1 MEGMTHDMQV
11 TDSVREKQKALVGF
25 IGPSG
30 AGKTVGAILTAYGM
44 MREAYPDLSE
54 QEVWKKIGVADT
66 EHKRSML
73 YVDQQ
78 FSGVRIGSFKHIN
91 FEPPYT
97 TERYLQALLMLKNAG
112 VEVIVFDS
120 LSHNWN
126 GDGGIL
132 EQHGNMSGNS
142 FQNWNKMNKHVT
154 DMIKALSSN
163 DIHILATMRTKNE
176 YVMELNDK
184 GKQQPRKVGT
194 KPVQK
199 DDMEYEFML
208 NFSVD
213 MDHIAVTTKDNT
225 NLFEGDEIQL
235 NEEVGRKLYRYLE
248 LGVDVQ
254 AEERARRE
262 EEEAN
267 RMSNV
272 AKIRELSSTNDNVA
286 KIVSDCE
293 FKANLQLENMTV
305 AMVDKIIKLIGGK

>member
-1 MEGMTHDMQV
+1 MTHDMQV

>member
-1 MEGMTHDMQV
+1 MQV

-112 VEVIVFDS
+112 VEVVVFDS

-132 EQHGNMSGNS
+132 EQHGNMTGNS

-184 GKQQPRKVGT
+184 GKQQPRKIGT

-213 MDHIAVTTKDNT
+213 MDHLAIATKDNT
-225 NLFEGDEIQL
+225 NLFEDEEIQL

-267 RMSNV
+267 RLSNV
-272 AKIRELSSTNDNVA
+272 AKIRELSSTDANAA

-293 FKANLQLENMTV
+293 FKANIQLENMTV
-305 AMVDKIIKLIGGK
+305 PMVDKIIKLIGGKLNV

>member
-1 MEGMTHDMQV
+1 MTHDMQV

-97 TERYLQALLMLKNAG
+97 TERYLQALLMLKSVG
-112 VEVIVFDS
+112 VEVVIFDS

-126 GDGGIL
+126 GEGGIL

-213 MDHIAVTTKDNT
+213 MDHVAVATKDNT
-225 NLFEGDEIQL
+225 NLFKDDEIQL

-248 LGVDVQ
+248 LGIDVQ

-267 RMSNV
+267 RLSNV
-272 AKIRELSSTNDNVA
+272 AKIRELSSTDVNVA

>member
-1 MEGMTHDMQV
+1 MAQDMQV

-44 MREAYPDLSE
+44 MREAHPNLSE

-112 VEVIVFDS
+112 VEVVVFDS

-132 EQHGNMSGNS
+132 EQHGNMTGNS

-213 MDHIAVTTKDNT
+213 MDHNAVATKDNT
-225 NLFEGDEIQL
+225 NLFKDDEIQL

-272 AKIRELSSTNDNVA
+272 AKIRELSSTDDKVA

-305 AMVDKIIKLIGGK
+305 PMVDKIINLIGGN

>member
-1 MEGMTHDMQV
+1 MAHDMQV

-44 MREAYPDLSE
+44 MREAYPTLSE

-97 TERYLQALLMLKNAG
+97 TERYLQALLMLKSVG
-112 VEVIVFDS
+112 VEVVIFDS

-126 GDGGIL
+126 GEGGIL

-142 FQNWNKMNKHVT
+142 FQNWNKINKHVT

-213 MDHIAVTTKDNT
+213 MDHVAVATKDNT
-225 NLFEGDEIQL
+225 NLFKDDEIQL

-248 LGVDVQ
+248 LGIDVQ

-267 RMSNV
+267 RLSNV
-272 AKIRELSSTNDNVA
+272 AKIRELSSTDANVA